1 LGRGRTER
9 HHPHAKSETGI
20 IRKNGKGKTRIV
32 LVFPNHYAVGLP
44 NLGFQSV
51 YRLLNSMESVVC
63 ERAFLPEIPGP
74 AASVESNSSLEDFDI
89 IAFSIS
95 FENDYL
101 NLLTLLKDAGIP
113 LLSSQ
118 RNEAHPLVIA
128 GGVACFINPEP
139 IAHFIDCF
147 LIGEAESLL
156 PGFIDCVQSIAD
168 RDAMLTE
175 LASKVPG
182 AYVPAFYEDRYSS
195 EGILESLTPAEKS
208 PPPPRKITRVHVPHL
223 GDTPTQSIVI
233 TPHSSFGNTCMIEV
247 SRGCPH
253 GCRFCSAGFVYRPP
267 RFRPLPL
274 LQECMRKGAE
284 MSPRIGLVGAAVSD
298 LPDLGRLCDQAR
310 DMGVQLSFSSLRA
323 DALTPDLVSTLAK
336 SRVKTATI
344 APDAGS
350 ERMRRVINKGI
361 TESQILN
368 AASALVEAGI
378 PNLKLYFMVG
388 LPTETIEDVEAI
400 VTLCQ
405 KVKAAFLESS
415 RVKGR
420 IGEMT
425 ISVNAFIPKP
435 ATPFQWAAMEA
446 MPLLKKKLAMI
457 IRGLKHVPNVRVE
470 ANSFK
475 EAAVQAFLSRG
486 DRRAS
491 DLLIRAIHNKGN
503 WGKTFKEAPKFSLSF
518 YIHRQ
523 RPLDEVLP
531 WDHIDN
537 GVQKSFLEMEYLK
550 ALEGKTSPPCPMS
563 GCRLCG
569 ACDTGRTTEDRRQKK

>member
-1 LGRGRTER
+1 MGRCRAES
-9 HHPHAKSETGI
+9 HHQHAKSETGV
-20 IRKNGKGKTRIV
+20 IRKNWNGKTSIV

-44 NLGFQSV
+44 NLGFQAV
-51 YRLLNSMESVVC
+51 YRLLNSMDSVVC
-63 ERAFLPEIPGP
+63 ERAFLPESPGTVV
-74 AASVESNSSLEDFDI
+74 SVESNSNLENFDI

-101 NLLTLLKDAGIP
+101 NLLTILENVGIP

-118 RNEAHPLVIA
+118 RHDSHPLVIA

-147 LIGEAESLL
+147 LIGEAELLL
-156 PGFIDCVQSIAD
+156 PRFIGCVESSSNRSD
-168 RDAMLTE
+168 LLTE
-175 LASKVPG
+175 LAHKVPG
-182 AYVPAFYEDRYSS
+182 AYIPAFYEDRYSS
-195 EGILESLTPAEKS
+195 DGVLESLTPVGKS
-208 PPPPRKITRVHVPHL
+208 PPPRKITRVHVPHL
-223 GDTPTQSIVI
+223 DDMPTHSVVI
-233 TPHSSFGNTCMIEV
+233 TPHSSFGDMCLIEV
-247 SRGCPH
+247 SRGCSH

-274 LQECMRKGAE
+274 LQECIRKGAE
-284 MSPRIGLVGAAVSD
+284 MSSRIGLVGAAVSD
-298 LPDLGRLCDQAR
+298 IPGLGFLCDQAR
-310 DMGVQLSFSSLRA
+310 EIGVQLSFSSLRA
-323 DALTPDLVSTLAK
+323 DALTSELVASMAQ

-361 TESQILN
+361 TEFQILN
-368 AASALVEAGI
+368 ATTELVSAGI

-405 KVKAAFLESS
+405 KVKDAFLESS
-415 RVKGR
+415 RVLGH

-435 ATPFQWAAMEA
+435 ATPFQWAAMDA

-457 IRGLKHVPNVRVE
+457 FRGLKHVPNVRVE

-475 EAAVQAFLSRG
+475 EAAIQAFLSRG

-491 DLLIRAIHNKGN
+491 EMLIKAVHNRGD
-503 WGKTFKEAPKFSLSF
+503 WGKTFKETPKFSLAF
-518 YIHRQ
+518 YNQRQ
-523 RPLDEVLP
+523 RSLNEVLP

-537 GVQKSFLEMEYLK
+537 GVRKDFLEKEYLK
-550 ALEGKTSPPCPMS
+550 AMEGKTSPPCPMS

-569 ACDTGRTTEDRRQKK
+569 ACDG

>member
-1 LGRGRTER
+1 LGRCRAES
-9 HHPHAKSETGI
+9 HHQHVKSETGV
-20 IRKNGKGKTRIV
+20 IRKNWLGKTSIV
-32 LVFPNHYAVGLP
+32 LIFPNQYAVGLP
-44 NLGFQSV
+44 NLGFQAV
-51 YRLLNSMESVVC
+51 YRLLNSMDSVVC
-63 ERAFLPEIPGP
+63 ERAFLPESSGTV
-74 AASVESNSSLEDFDI
+74 ASVESNSNLENFDI

-101 NLLTLLKDAGIP
+101 NLLTILQNVGIP

-118 RNEAHPLVIA
+118 RHDSHPLVIA

-147 LIGEAESLL
+147 LIGEAELLL
-156 PGFIDCVQSIAD
+156 PRFIGCVESSSNRSD
-168 RDAMLTE
+168 LLTE
-175 LASKVPG
+175 LAHKVPG
-182 AYVPAFYEDRYSS
+182 AYIPAFYEDRYSS
-195 EGILESLTPAEKS
+195 EGVLESLTPVGKS
-208 PPPPRKITRVHVPHL
+208 PPPRKITRVYVPHL
-223 GDTPTQSIVI
+223 DDMPTHSVVI
-233 TPHSSFGNTCMIEV
+233 TPHSSFGDMCLIEV

-267 RFRPLPL
+267 RFRPLPR
-274 LQECMRKGAE
+274 LQACIRKGAE
-284 MSPRIGLVGAAVSD
+284 MSSRIGLVGAAVSD
-298 LPDLGRLCDQAR
+298 IPGLGFLCDQAR
-310 DMGVQLSFSSLRA
+310 EIGVQLSFSSLRA
-323 DALTPDLVSTLAK
+323 DALTPDLVASMAQ

-368 AASALVEAGI
+368 ATTALVAAGI

-405 KVKAAFLESS
+405 KVKDAFLESS
-415 RVKGR
+415 RVLGH
-420 IGEMT
+420 IGEIT

-435 ATPFQWAAMEA
+435 ATPFQWAAMDA

-457 IRGLKHVPNVRVE
+457 FRGLKHVPNVRVE

-475 EAAVQAFLSRG
+475 EAAIQAFLSRG

-491 DLLIRAIHNKGN
+491 EMLIKAVHNRGD
-503 WGKTFKEAPKFSLSF
+503 WGKTFKETPKFSLAF
-518 YIHRQ
+518 YNQRQ
-523 RPLDEVLP
+523 RSLNEVLP

-537 GVQKSFLEMEYLK
+537 GVRKDFLEKEYLK
-550 ALEGKTSPPCPMS
+550 AMEGKTSPPCPMS

-569 ACDTGRTTEDRRQKK
+569 ACDG

>member
-1 LGRGRTER
+1 LGRGRTAR
-9 HHPHAKSETGI
+9 HHPHAESETGV
-20 IRKNGKGKTRIV
+20 IRKNWKGKTSIV

-63 ERAFLPEIPGP
+63 ERAFLPEMPGP
-74 AASVESNSSLEDFDI
+74 AKSIESGSNLEDFDI

-113 LLSSQ
+113 LLSFQ
-118 RNEAHPLVIA
+118 RHEAHPLVIA

-139 IAHFIDCF
+139 IANFIDCF
-147 LIGEAESLL
+147 LIGEAECLL
-156 PGFIDCVQSIAD
+156 PRFIDAVETCSNRSAL
-168 RDAMLTE
+168 LTE
-175 LASKVPG
+175 LANKVPG
-182 AYVPAFYEDRYSS
+182 AYIPAFYADRYSS
-195 EGILESLTPAEKS
+195 EGVLESLTPIGLA
-208 PPPPRKITRVHVPHL
+208 PRIITRVHVPHL

-233 TPHSSFGNTCMIEV
+233 TPHSSFGNTCMVEV

-274 LQECMRKGAE
+274 LQACLRNGAE

-298 LPDLGRLCDQAR
+298 LPCLGSLCDQAR
-310 DMGVQLSFSSLRA
+310 EMGIQLSFSSLRA
-323 DALTPDLVSTLAK
+323 DALTPDLVSSLAQ
-336 SRVKTATI
+336 SRVKTVTI

-368 AASALVEAGI
+368 ATAALVAAGI

-400 VTLCQ
+400 VTLCR

-415 RVKGR
+415 RAKGH

-435 ATPFQWAAMEA
+435 ATPFQWAAMDA

-457 IRGLKHVPNVRVE
+457 IRGLKNVPNVRVE

-491 DLLIRAIHNKGN
+491 DLLSRALHNKGD
-503 WGKTFKEAPKFSLSF
+503 WGKTFRESPQFSLSF

-531 WDHIDN
+531 WDHIN
-537 GVQKSFLEMEYLK
+537 IGVHKSFLEKEYLK

-569 ACDTGRTTEDRRQKK
+569 ACDSEQMTEDR

>member
-1 LGRGRTER
+1 MGRNSRR
-9 HHPHAKSETGI
+9 SLICHSDHETGV
-20 IRKNGKGKTRIV
+20 IRKIWKGKISIA

-51 YRLLNSMESVVC
+51 YDLWNRLESVVC
-63 ERAFLPEIPGP
+63 ERVFLPESSSP
-74 AASVESNSSLEDFDI
+74 AVSLESNTPLDQFDI
-89 IAFSIS
+89 VAFSIS

-101 NLLTLLKDAGIP
+101 NLPGLLDAAGIP
-113 LLSSQ
+113 LLNSQ
-118 RNEAHPLVIA
+118 RTDTHPLVIA

-147 LIGEAESLL
+147 LIGEAELML
-156 PGFIDCVQSIAD
+156 PGFIGCVESSSNRSD
-168 RDAMLTE
+168 LLTE
-175 LASKVPG
+175 LAHKVPG
-182 AYVPAFYEDRYSS
+182 AYIPAFYEDRYSS
-195 EGILESLTPAEKS
+195 EGVLESLTPVGKS
-208 PPPPRKITRVHVPHL
+208 PPHQKITRVHVPHL
-223 GDTPTQSIVI
+223 DDMPTHSVVI
-233 TPHSSFGNTCMIEV
+233 TPHSSFGNMCLIEV

-267 RFRPLPL
+267 RFRPLHL
-274 LQECMRKGAE
+274 LQECIRKGAE
-284 MSPRIGLVGAAVSD
+284 MSSRIGLVGAAVSD
-298 LPDLGRLCDQAR
+298 IPGLGFLCDQAR
-310 DMGVQLSFSSLRA
+310 EIGVQLSFSSLRA
-323 DALTPDLVSTLAK
+323 DALTPELVSSMAQ

-368 AASALVEAGI
+368 ATTALVAAGI

-405 KVKAAFLESS
+405 KVKDAFLESS
-415 RVKGR
+415 RVLGH

-435 ATPFQWAAMEA
+435 ATPFQWAAMDA

-457 IRGLKHVPNVRVE
+457 FRGLKHVPNVRVE

-475 EAAVQAFLSRG
+475 EAAIQAFLSRG

-491 DLLIRAIHNKGN
+491 DMLIRAVHNKGD
-503 WGKTFKEAPKFSLSF
+503 WGKTFKETPRFSLAF
-518 YIHRQ
+518 YNQRQ
-523 RPLDEVLP
+523 RSLNEVLP

-537 GVQKSFLEMEYLK
+537 GVQKDFLEKEYLK
-550 ALEGKTSPPCPMS
+550 AMEGKMSPPCPMS

-569 ACDTGRTTEDRRQKK
+569 ACDGVQITEDR

>member
-1 LGRGRTER
+1 MRRGRAESR
-9 HHPHAKSETGI
+9 HQYAKSETGI
-20 IRKNGKGKTRIV
+20 IRKNWKGKTSIV

-44 NLGFQSV
+44 NLGFQAV

-63 ERAFLPEIPGP
+63 ERAFLPEVPGP
-74 AASVESNSSLEDFDI
+74 AVSVESERNLVDFDI

-113 LLSSQ
+113 LQSSQ
-118 RNEAHPLVIA
+118 RHDAHPLVIA

-147 LIGEAESLL
+147 LIGEAECLL
-156 PGFIDCVQSIAD
+156 PRFIDCVESSSSRSAL
-168 RDAMLTE
+168 LTE
-175 LASKVPG
+175 LAHEVPG
-182 AYVPAFYEDRYSS
+182 AYIPAFYQDHYSS
-195 EGILESLTPAEKS
+195 EGVLESLAPVGKS
-208 PPPPRKITRVHVPHL
+208 PPLRKITRVHVPHL
-223 GDTPTQSIVI
+223 EDTPTQSAVI
-233 TPHSSFGNTCMIEV
+233 NPYSSFGNTCMVEV

-253 GCRFCSAGFVYRPP
+253 GCRFCSAGYVYRPP

-274 LQECMRKGAE
+274 LQKCIRQGAE
-284 MSPRIGLVGAAVSD
+284 MSTKIGLVGAAVSD

-310 DMGVQLSFSSLRA
+310 EIGVQLSFSSLRA
-323 DALTPDLVSTLAK
+323 DALSPDLISSLAQ
-336 SRVKTATI
+336 SGVKTATI

-361 TESQILN
+361 TEAQILN
-368 AASALVEAGI
+368 AAAALVAAGI

-400 VTLCQ
+400 VILCQ

-415 RVKGR
+415 RTQGR

-435 ATPFQWAAMEA
+435 ATPFQWAAMDA
-446 MPLLKKKLAMI
+446 MPVLKKKLGII
-457 IRGLKHVPNVRVE
+457 IRGLKQVPNVRVE

-491 DLLIRAIHNKGN
+491 GLLIRAAHNKGN
-503 WGKTFKEAPKFSLSF
+503 WRKTFKETPAFSLSF

-537 GVQKSFLEMEYLK
+537 GVKKNFLEKEYLK
-550 ALEGKTSPPCPMS
+550 AMAGKVSPPCPMS

-569 ACDTGRTTEDRRQKK
+569 ACGGEQRPDAR

>member
-1 LGRGRTER
+1 LGRGRAES

-20 IRKNGKGKTRIV
+20 IRKNWKGKTSIV
-32 LVFPNHYAVGLP
+32 LVYPNHYAVGLP
-44 NLGFQSV
+44 NLGFQAV

-63 ERAFLPEIPGP
+63 ERAFLPEVPGP
-74 AASVESNSSLEDFDI
+74 AASVESNCRLENFDI

-101 NLLTLLKDAGIP
+101 NLLTILKNAGIP

-118 RNEAHPLVIA
+118 RHETHPLVIA

-139 IAHFIDCF
+139 IARFIDCF
-147 LIGEAESLL
+147 LIGEAERLL
-156 PGFIDCVQSIAD
+156 PRFMDCVESGSNRSAL
-168 RDAMLTE
+168 LTE
-175 LASKVPG
+175 LAREVPG
-182 AYVPAFYEDRYSS
+182 AYIPAFYEDRYSS
-195 EGILESLTPAEKS
+195 EGMLESLNPVGESFA
-208 PPPPRKITRVHVPHL
+208 PRKITRVHVPHL
-223 GDTPTQSIVI
+223 DDTPTQSVVI
-233 TPHSSFGNTCMIEV
+233 TPHSTFGNTCLIEV

-253 GCRFCSAGFVYRPP
+253 GCRFCSAAFVYRPP

-274 LQECMRKGAE
+274 LQECIRKGAE
-284 MSPRIGLVGAAVSD
+284 MSTKVGLVGAAVSD
-298 LPDLGRLCDQAR
+298 LPDLDRLCDQAR
-310 DMGVQLSFSSLRA
+310 DLGIQLSFSSLRA
-323 DALTPDLVSTLAK
+323 DALNQELVSSLAQ

-368 AASALVEAGI
+368 AVSALVAAGI

-388 LPTETIEDVEAI
+388 LPTETVEDVEAI
-400 VTLCQ
+400 VTLCL

-415 RVKGR
+415 RTQGR

-425 ISVNAFIPKP
+425 ISVNTFIPKP
-435 ATPFQWAAMEA
+435 ATPFQWAGMDA
-446 MPLLKKKLAMI
+446 MPLLKKKLAI
-457 IRGLKHVPNVRVE
+457 ISKGLKHVPNVRVE
-470 ANSFK
+470 ANSIK

-491 DLLIRAIHNKGN
+491 DLLIKAVHNKGN
-503 WGKTFKEAPKFSLSF
+503 WGKTFKEMPGFSLAY

-523 RPLDEVLP
+523 RPLDELLP

-537 GVQKSFLEMEYLK
+537 GVHKKFLEKEYVK
-550 ALEGKTSPPCPMS
+550 AMAGKMSPACPMS

-569 ACDTGRTTEDRRQKK
+569 ACQENV

>member
-1 LGRGRTER
+1 MGRGRTES
-9 HHPHAKSETGI
+9 HHRHAKSEIGI
-20 IRKNGKGKTRIV
+20 IRKNWKGKTSIV
-32 LVFPNHYAVGLP
+32 LVYPNQYAVGLP
-44 NLGFQSV
+44 NLGFQAV
-51 YRLLNSMESVVC
+51 YRQLNSMESVVC
-63 ERAFLPEIPGP
+63 ERAFLPEFPGP
-74 AASVESNSSLEDFDI
+74 AVSVESNSSLEAFDI

-101 NLLTLLKDAGIP
+101 NLLNLLQNAGIP

-118 RNEAHPLVIA
+118 RDEAHPLVIA

-147 LIGEAESLL
+147 LIGEAECLL
-156 PGFIDCVQSIAD
+156 PRFIDCVESCSNRRAL
-168 RDAMLTE
+168 LTE
-175 LASKVPG
+175 LARKVPG
-182 AYVPAFYEDRYSS
+182 AYIPAFYEDRYLPD
-195 EGILESLTPAEKS
+195 GVLESLTPMGNV
-208 PPPPRKITRVHVPHL
+208 PRKITRVHSRL
-223 GDTPTQSIVI
+223 EDMPTQSVVI
-233 TPHSSFGNTCMIEV
+233 TPHSTFGSTCLIEV
-247 SRGCPH
+247 SRGCAH

-274 LQECMRKGAE
+274 LQECIRKGAE
-284 MSPRIGLVGAAVSD
+284 MSTKIGLVGAAVSD
-298 LPDLGRLCDQAR
+298 LPDLGQLCDQAR
-310 DMGVQLSFSSLRA
+310 EIGVQLSFSSLRA
-323 DALTPDLVSTLAK
+323 DALTPDLVSSLAK

-361 TESQILN
+361 TEAQILN
-368 AASALVEAGI
+368 ATAALVAAGI

-415 RVKGR
+415 RAQGH
-420 IGEMT
+420 IGEIT
-425 ISVNAFIPKP
+425 ISLNAFIPKP
-435 ATPFQWAAMEA
+435 ATPFQWAAMDA
-446 MPLLKKKLAMI
+446 MPLLKKKLAII
-457 IRGLKHVPNVRVE
+457 IRGLKQVPNVRIE

-475 EAAVQAFLSRG
+475 QAAIQAFLSRG

-491 DLLIRAIHNKGN
+491 DLLIRAVRNKGN
-503 WGKTFKEAPKFSLSF
+503 WGKSFKETPEFSLSF

-523 RPLDEVLP
+523 RPFDEVLP

-537 GVQKSFLEMEYLK
+537 GVQKNFLEKEYLK
-550 ALEGKTSPPCPMS
+550 ALEGKISPPCPMS

-569 ACDTGRTTEDRRQKK
+569 ACSG

>member
-1 LGRGRTER
+1 MGRGRSEG
-9 HHPHAKSETGI
+9 HQQYAKSETGS
-20 IRKNGKGKTRIV
+20 IRKNWKGKTSIV

-44 NLGFQSV
+44 NLGFQAV
-51 YRLLNSMESVVC
+51 YRLLNSMNSVVC
-63 ERAFLPEIPGP
+63 ERAFLPELPGP
-74 AASVESNSSLEDFDI
+74 AVSVESERNLEDFDI

-101 NLLTLLKDAGIP
+101 NLLTLLRDAGLP

-118 RNEAHPLVIA
+118 RHNAHPLVIA

-147 LIGEAESLL
+147 LIGEAECLL
-156 PGFIDCVQSIAD
+156 PRFIDCVQSSSN
-168 RDAMLTE
+168 RSTLMNE
-175 LASKVPG
+175 LAREIPG
-182 AYVPAFYEDRYSS
+182 AYIPAFYEDRYTP
-195 EGILESLTPAEKS
+195 EGVFESLTPLGIA
-208 PPPPRKITRVHVPHL
+208 PRKITRVHVPHL
-223 GDTPTQSIVI
+223 EDVPTQSVVI
-233 TPHSSFGNTCMIEV
+233 NPHSSFGNTCLIEV

-253 GCRFCSAGFVYRPP
+253 GCRFCSAGYVYRPP

-274 LQECMRKGAE
+274 LQECIRKGAE
-284 MSPRIGLVGAAVSD
+284 MSTKIGLVGAAVSD

-310 DMGVQLSFSSLRA
+310 EIGVQLSFSSLRA
-323 DALTPDLVSTLAK
+323 DALDPDLISSLAL

-368 AASALVEAGI
+368 AASALVAAGI

-405 KVKAAFLESS
+405 KAKDAFLESS
-415 RVKGR
+415 RTQGR

-435 ATPFQWAAMEA
+435 ATPFQWAAMDP
-446 MPLLKKKLAMI
+446 MPLLKKKLGI
-457 IRGLKHVPNVRVE
+457 IVRGLKHVPNVRVE

-491 DLLIRAIHNKGN
+491 DLLIRAVHNQGN
-503 WGKTFKEAPKFSLSF
+503 WRKTFKETPGFSLSF

-537 GVQKSFLEMEYLK
+537 GVQKNFLEKEYLK
-550 ALEGKTSPPCPMS
+550 AMAGKMSSPCPMS

-569 ACDTGRTTEDRRQKK
+569 ACDG

>member
-1 LGRGRTER
+1 
-9 HHPHAKSETGI
+9 
-20 IRKNGKGKTRIV
+20 
-32 LVFPNHYAVGLP
+32 
-44 NLGFQSV
+44 
-51 YRLLNSMESVVC
+51 MESVVC

-74 AASVESNSSLEDFDI
+74 AVSVESCRNLEDFDI
-89 IAFSIS
+89 IAFTIS

-101 NLLTLLKDAGIP
+101 NLLTLLKDGGIP

-118 RNEAHPLVIA
+118 RQQSHPLVIA

-147 LIGEAESLL
+147 LIGEAECLL
-156 PGFIDCVQSIAD
+156 PRFIDCVESCSNRSDLLA
-168 RDAMLTE
+168 E
-175 LASKVPG
+175 LAEKVPG
-182 AYVPAFYEDRYSS
+182 AYIPAFYEDRYSP
-195 EGILESLTPAEKS
+195 EGILESLTPVGKF
-208 PPPPRKITRVHVPHL
+208 PRKITRVHVPHL
-223 GDTPTQSIVI
+223 GDTPTQSTVI

-247 SRGCPH
+247 SRGCAH

-274 LQECMRKGAE
+274 LQACIRKGAE

-298 LPDLGRLCDQAR
+298 LPDLGTLCDQAR
-310 DMGVQLSFSSLRA
+310 DMGAQLSFSSLRA
-323 DALTPDLVSTLAK
+323 DALTPDLIASLAR

-368 AASALVEAGI
+368 AAAALVAAGI

-405 KVKAAFLESS
+405 KVKAVFLESS
-415 RVKGR
+415 RAKGR
-420 IGEMT
+420 IGEIT

-435 ATPFQWAAMEA
+435 ATPFQWAAMDA

-457 IRGLKHVPNVRVE
+457 IRGLSHVPNVRVE

-491 DLLIRAIHNKGN
+491 ELLIRAVHNQGD
-503 WGKTFKEAPKFSLSF
+503 WRKTFKERPRFSLAF

-537 GVQKSFLEMEYLK
+537 GVQKNFLEKEYLR
-550 ALEGKTSPPCPMS
+550 ALEGKTSPSCPMS
-563 GCRLCG
+563 PGCRLCG
-569 ACDTGRTTEDRRQKK
+569 ACDTEPMTDNG

>member
-9 HHPHAKSETGI
+9 HHPHARSETGI
-20 IRKNGKGKTRIV
+20 IRKKWKGKTSIV

-44 NLGFQSV
+44 NLGLQSV
-51 YRLLNSMESVVC
+51 YRLLNNMESVVC

-74 AASVESNSSLEDFDI
+74 AVSVESCRNLEDFDI
-89 IAFSIS
+89 IAFTIS

-118 RNEAHPLVIA
+118 RHASHPLVIA

-147 LIGEAESLL
+147 LIGEAECLL
-156 PGFIDCVQSIAD
+156 PRFIDCVASCSNRSVLLA
-168 RDAMLTE
+168 E
-175 LASKVPG
+175 LAEKVPG
-182 AYVPAFYEDRYSS
+182 AYIPAFYEDRYSP
-195 EGILESLTPAEKS
+195 EGILESLTPVGKF
-208 PPPPRKITRVHVPHL
+208 PRKITRVHVSHL
-223 GDTPTQSIVI
+223 GDTPTQSTVI

-247 SRGCPH
+247 SRGCAH

-274 LQECMRKGAE
+274 LQACIRKGAE

-298 LPDLGRLCDQAR
+298 LPDLGTLCDQAR
-310 DMGVQLSFSSLRA
+310 DMGAQLSFSSLRA
-323 DALTPDLVSTLAK
+323 DALTPDLIGSLAQ

-368 AASALVEAGI
+368 AAAALVAAGI

-388 LPTETIEDVEAI
+388 LPTETIDDVEAI

-405 KVKAAFLESS
+405 KVKAVFLESS
-415 RVKGR
+415 RAKGR
-420 IGEMT
+420 IGEIT

-435 ATPFQWAAMEA
+435 ATPFQWAAMDA

-457 IRGLKHVPNVRVE
+457 IRGLSHVPNVRVE

-491 DLLIRAIHNKGN
+491 ELLIRAVHNQGD
-503 WGKTFKEAPKFSLSF
+503 WGKTFKERPQFSLAF

-537 GVQKSFLEMEYLK
+537 GVQKNFLEKEYLR
-550 ALEGKTSPPCPMS
+550 ALEGKTSPSCPMS
-563 GCRLCG
+563 PGCRLCG
-569 ACDTGRTTEDRRQKK
+569 ACDTEPMTDNG

>member
-1 LGRGRTER
+1 LGRCRAES
-9 HHPHAKSETGI
+9 HHQHAKSETGV
-20 IRKNGKGKTRIV
+20 IRKNWNGKTSIV

-44 NLGFQSV
+44 NLGFQAV
-51 YRLLNSMESVVC
+51 YRLLNSMDSVVC
-63 ERAFLPEIPGP
+63 ERAFLPESPGTVV
-74 AASVESNSSLEDFDI
+74 SVESNSNLENFDI

-101 NLLTLLKDAGIP
+101 NLLTILENVGIP

-118 RNEAHPLVIA
+118 RHDSHPLVIA

-147 LIGEAESLL
+147 LIGEAELLL
-156 PGFIDCVQSIAD
+156 PRFIGCVESSSNRSD
-168 RDAMLTE
+168 LLTE
-175 LASKVPG
+175 LAHKVPG
-182 AYVPAFYEDRYSS
+182 AYIPAFYEDRYSS
-195 EGILESLTPAEKS
+195 DGVLESLTPVGKS
-208 PPPPRKITRVHVPHL
+208 PPPRKITRVHVPHL
-223 GDTPTQSIVI
+223 DDMPTHSVVI
-233 TPHSSFGNTCMIEV
+233 TPHSSFGDMCLIEV
-247 SRGCPH
+247 SRGCSH

-274 LQECMRKGAE
+274 LQECIRKGAE
-284 MSPRIGLVGAAVSD
+284 MSSRIGLVGAAVSD
-298 LPDLGRLCDQAR
+298 IPGLGFLCDQAR
-310 DMGVQLSFSSLRA
+310 EIGVQLSFSSLRA
-323 DALTPDLVSTLAK
+323 DALTSELVASMAQ

-361 TESQILN
+361 TEFQILN
-368 AASALVEAGI
+368 ATTELVSAGI

-405 KVKAAFLESS
+405 KVKDAFLESS
-415 RVKGR
+415 RVLGH

-435 ATPFQWAAMEA
+435 ATPFQWAAMDA

-457 IRGLKHVPNVRVE
+457 FRGLKHVPNVRVE

-475 EAAVQAFLSRG
+475 EAAIQAFLSRG

-491 DLLIRAIHNKGN
+491 EMLIKAVHNRGD
-503 WGKTFKEAPKFSLSF
+503 WGKTFKETPKFSLAF
-518 YIHRQ
+518 YNQRQ
-523 RPLDEVLP
+523 RSLNEVLP

-537 GVQKSFLEMEYLK
+537 GVRKDFLEKEYLK
-550 ALEGKTSPPCPMS
+550 AMEGKTSPPCPMS

-569 ACDTGRTTEDRRQKK
+569 ACDG

>member
-1 LGRGRTER
+1 MGRGRKES
-9 HHPHAKSETGI
+9 HHPHAKSETGV
-20 IRKNGKGKTRIV
+20 IRKNWKGKTSIV

-51 YRLLNSMESVVC
+51 YSLLNGMESVVC
-63 ERAFLPEIPGP
+63 ERAFLPESPGP
-74 AASVESNSSLEDFDI
+74 AASVESNRNIEDFDV

-101 NLLTLLKDAGIP
+101 NVVTLLKDAGIP

-118 RNEAHPLVIA
+118 RHEAHPLVIA

-147 LIGEAESLL
+147 LIGEAECLL
-156 PGFIDCVQSIAD
+156 PRFIDCIQSSSNRGAL
-168 RDAMLTE
+168 LTE
-175 LASKVPG
+175 LANAVPG
-182 AYVPAFYEDRYSS
+182 AYIPAFYEDRYSP
-195 EGILESLTPAEKS
+195 EGVLESLTPVGK
-208 PPPPRKITRVHVPHL
+208 PLPPRRITRVHVPDL
-223 GDTPTQSIVI
+223 GDMPTQSIVI

-247 SRGCPH
+247 GRGCAH

-274 LQECMRKGAE
+274 LQECIRKGAR

-298 LPDLGRLCDQAR
+298 LPGLGLLCDQAR

-323 DALTPDLVSTLAK
+323 DALTPDLVSSLAR

-368 AASALVEAGI
+368 ATASLVAAGI

-400 VTLCQ
+400 VDLCQ

-415 RVKGR
+415 RAKGR

-425 ISVNAFIPKP
+425 ISVNPFIPKP
-435 ATPFQWAAMEA
+435 ATPFQWAAMDA

-475 EAAVQAFLSRG
+475 QAAVQAFLSRG

-491 DLLIRAIHNKGN
+491 DLLVSAVHNKGN
-503 WGKTFKEAPKFSLSF
+503 WGKTFREAQQFSLSF

-523 RPLDEVLP
+523 RSLDEVLP

-537 GVQKSFLEMEYLK
+537 GVRKNFLEKEYLK
-550 ALEGKTSPPCPMS
+550 ALAAKTSPSCPMLS

-569 ACDTGRTTEDRRQKK
+569 ACDTGRMTEDR

>member
-1 LGRGRTER
+1 LGRCRAES
-9 HHPHAKSETGI
+9 HHQHAKSETGV
-20 IRKNGKGKTRIV
+20 IRKNWNGKTSIV

-44 NLGFQSV
+44 NLGFQAV
-51 YRLLNSMESVVC
+51 YRLLNSMDSVVC
-63 ERAFLPEIPGP
+63 ERAFLPESPGTVV
-74 AASVESNSSLEDFDI
+74 SVESNSNLENFDI

-101 NLLTLLKDAGIP
+101 NLLTILENVGIP

-118 RNEAHPLVIA
+118 RHDSHPLVIA

-147 LIGEAESLL
+147 LIGEAELLL
-156 PGFIDCVQSIAD
+156 PRFIGCVESSSNRSD
-168 RDAMLTE
+168 LLTE
-175 LASKVPG
+175 LAHKVPG
-182 AYVPAFYEDRYSS
+182 AYIPAFYEDRYSS
-195 EGILESLTPAEKS
+195 DGVLESLTPVGKS
-208 PPPPRKITRVHVPHL
+208 PPPRKITRVHVPHL
-223 GDTPTQSIVI
+223 DDMPTHSVVI
-233 TPHSSFGNTCMIEV
+233 TPHSSFGDMCLIEV
-247 SRGCPH
+247 SRGCSH

-274 LQECMRKGAE
+274 LQECIRKGAE
-284 MSPRIGLVGAAVSD
+284 MSSRIGLVGAAVSD
-298 LPDLGRLCDQAR
+298 IPGLGFLCDQAR
-310 DMGVQLSFSSLRA
+310 EIGVQLSFSSLRA
-323 DALTPDLVSTLAK
+323 DALTSELVASMAQ

-361 TESQILN
+361 TEFQILN
-368 AASALVEAGI
+368 ATTELVSAGI

-405 KVKAAFLESS
+405 KVKDAFLESS
-415 RVKGR
+415 RVLGH

-435 ATPFQWAAMEA
+435 ATPFQWAAMDA

-457 IRGLKHVPNVRVE
+457 FRGLKHVPNVRVE

-475 EAAVQAFLSRG
+475 EAAIQAFLSRG

-491 DLLIRAIHNKGN
+491 DMLIRAVHNKGD
-503 WGKTFKEAPKFSLSF
+503 WGKTFKETPKFSIAF
-518 YIHRQ
+518 YNQRQ
-523 RPLDEVLP
+523 RSLNEVLP

-537 GVQKSFLEMEYLK
+537 GVQKDFLEKEYLK
-550 ALEGKTSPPCPMS
+550 AMEGKMSPPCPMS

-569 ACDTGRTTEDRRQKK
+569 ACDG

>member
-1 LGRGRTER
+1 LRRGRAKL
-9 HHPHAKSETGI
+9 HHEQAKAETGI
-20 IRKNGKGKTRIV
+20 IRKNWKGKTSIA
-32 LVFPNHYAVGLP
+32 LVYPNHYAVGVP
-44 NLGFQSV
+44 NLGFQAV
-51 YRLLNSMESVVC
+51 YRLLNSMASVVC
-63 ERAFLPEIPGP
+63 ERAFLPDIPSP
-74 AASVESNSSLEDFDI
+74 AVSVESGSHLEDFDI

-118 RNEAHPLVIA
+118 RHAAHPLVIA

-139 IAHFIDCF
+139 IAHFVDCF
-147 LIGEAESLL
+147 LIGEAEHLL
-156 PGFIDCVQSIAD
+156 PRFMDCVESSSDHAD
-168 RDAMLTE
+168 LLDK
-175 LASKVPG
+175 LARQVPG
-182 AYVPAFYEDRYSS
+182 AYIPARYQDSYTS
-195 EGILESLTPAEKS
+195 EGILESLTPVGKS
-208 PPPPRKITRVHVPHL
+208 PPPRKISRVHVPHL
-223 GDTPTQSIVI
+223 EDVPTQSVVI
-233 TPHSSFGNTCMIEV
+233 TPNSSFGNTCLIEV

-267 RFRPLPL
+267 RFRPLAL
-274 LQECMRKGAE
+274 LTACIQEGAK
-284 MSPRIGLVGAAVSD
+284 MSTKIGLVGAAVSD

-310 DMGVQLSFSSLRA
+310 ETGVQLSFSSLRA
-323 DALTPDLVSTLAK
+323 DALTPDLVSSLAQ
-336 SRVKTATI
+336 SGVKTATI

-361 TESQILN
+361 TESQILS
-368 AASALVEAGI
+368 AASALVAAGI

-388 LPTETIEDVEAI
+388 LPTETIEDVHAI

-405 KVKAAFLESS
+405 KVKGAFLESS
-415 RVKGR
+415 RVQGR

-435 ATPFQWAAMEA
+435 ATPFQWAAMDT
-446 MPLLKKKLAMI
+446 MPVLKKKLAI
-457 IRGLKHVPNVRVE
+457 INLGLKQVPNVRVE

-491 DLLIRAIHNKGN
+491 DLLIRAVHNKGD
-503 WGKTFKEAPKFSLSF
+503 WRKTFKETPGFSLSF

-523 RPLDEVLP
+523 RPLNEVLP

-537 GVQKSFLEMEYLK
+537 GVRKSFLEREYVK
-550 ALEGKTSPPCPMS
+550 AMAGKTSPACPMT
-563 GCRLCG
+563 GCRACG
-569 ACDTGRTTEDRRQKK
+569 ACDAKRTEDDR

>member
-1 LGRGRTER
+1 MGRGRTKN
-9 HHPHAKSETGI
+9 HPQHAESEIGI
-20 IRKNGKGKTRIV
+20 IRKNWKGKTSV
-32 LVFPNHYAVGLP
+32 ALVYPNFYAVGLP
-44 NLGFQSV
+44 NLGFQAV
-51 YRLLNSMESVVC
+51 YSLLNSMESVVC
-63 ERAFLPEIPGP
+63 ERAFLPDFPGP
-74 AASVESNSSLEDFDI
+74 AASVESETKLEQFDI
-89 IAFSIS
+89 IAFSVS

-101 NLLTLLKDAGIP
+101 NLLTILKDAGIP
-113 LLSSQ
+113 LLASQ
-118 RNEAHPLVIA
+118 RTDAHPLVVA

-147 LIGEAESLL
+147 LIGEAERLL
-156 PGFIDCVQSIAD
+156 PRFMGCVESSSNR
-168 RDAMLTE
+168 RDLLDD
-175 LASKVPG
+175 LANNVPG
-182 AYVPAFYEDRYSS
+182 AYIPAFYADRYSS
-195 EGILESLTPAEKS
+195 EGILESLTPVKDV
-208 PPPPRKITRVHVPHL
+208 PRRITRVHVPDL
-223 GDTPTQSIVI
+223 ERVPTQSVVI
-233 TPHSSFGNTCMIEV
+233 TPHSSFGNTCLIEV
-247 SRGCPH
+247 SRGCSH

-267 RFRPLPL
+267 RFRPFHL
-274 LQECMRKGAE
+274 LRECIRKGE
-284 MSPRIGLVGAAVSD
+284 KMSARIGLVGAAVSD

-323 DALTPDLVSTLAK
+323 DALSPDLVSSLAQG
-336 SRVKTATI
+336 RVKTATI

-368 AASALVEAGI
+368 AASALVTAGI

-405 KVKAAFLESS
+405 KIKSAFLESS
-415 RVKGR
+415 RAQGR

-435 ATPFQWAAMEA
+435 ATPFQWAAMDA
-446 MPLLKKKLAMI
+446 MPLLKKKLAI
-457 IRGLKHVPNVRVE
+457 IRRGLKHVPNVRIE

-475 EAAVQAFLSRG
+475 EAAIQAFLSRG
-486 DRRAS
+486 DRRVS
-491 DLLIRAIHNKGN
+491 DLLIRAVHNKGN
-503 WGKTFKEAPKFSLSF
+503 WGKTFKETPEFSLSS

-523 RPLDEVLP
+523 RPMNEVLP

-537 GVQKSFLEMEYLK
+537 GVQKNFLEKEYFK
-550 ALEGKTSPPCPMS
+550 ALEGKISPPCPMS

-569 ACDTGRTTEDRRQKK
+569 ACDTGQVTDNG